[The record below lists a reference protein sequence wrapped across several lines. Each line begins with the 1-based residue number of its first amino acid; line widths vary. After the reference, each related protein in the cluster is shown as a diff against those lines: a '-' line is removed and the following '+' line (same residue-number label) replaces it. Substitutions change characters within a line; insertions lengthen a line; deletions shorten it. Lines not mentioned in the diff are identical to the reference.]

1 MKKWMNRAVIAVA
14 LCAFLFGWS
23 ILRDRRVLDTQ
34 LVRLH
39 VVADSDSEA
48 DQAVKLKVRDAVI
61 AALREPLEKMS
72 SVAEA
77 KAYLET
83 RLSDLEGLANQV
95 LDAEGFT
102 ERAAVTLQ
110 KEEFPTRYYDTFAL
124 PAGVYESLRI
134 TIGSGE
140 GKNWWCVVF
149 PGLCVPA
156 AAEGAKEVAASSG
169 FSDSL
174 SNTLTHEKGYEV
186 RFFFLD
192 WLGRVQNFFHRD

>member
-1 MKKWMNRAVIAVA
+1 MKKWMKWAAVAAA
-14 LCAFLFGWS
+14 LCAFMLGWS
-23 ILRDRRVLDTQ
+23 ILRDRRMLDTQ

-61 AALREPLEKMS
+61 AALEEPLKERK
-72 SVAEA
+72 SVEEA
-77 KAYLET
+77 KDYLMS
-83 RLSDLEGLANQV
+83 RLSDLEALANQV
-95 LDAEGFT
+95 LDAEGYE
-102 ERAAVTLQ
+102 ERAAVTLS
-110 KEEFPTRYYDTFAL
+110 KEEFPTRYYDTFTL

-140 GKNWWCVVF
+140 GHNWWCVVF
-149 PGLCVPA
+149 PSLCVPA
-156 AAEGAKEVAASSG
+156 TVEGAQDVAASSG

-174 SNTLTHEKGYEV
+174 SDTLTNKKGYEV
-186 RFFFLD
+186 RFFILD